1 MSTYAHYDICLIC
14 HTVQNI
20 ALNSKAFSIQ
30 SNKKFAGRCRYIAHM
45 PESVKAAT
53 VKFKQHV
60 NQN

>member
-1 MSTYAHYDICLIC
+1 MLTMIFVLSATLCKTL
-14 HTVQNI
+14 NI